1 LVVRCGDDLIYRF
14 DRVWAMNHSEIRL
27 WEGMLRCA
35 IAAAGTVSVTS
46 AVVVEMVLH
55 RLGERKVNRYVKVPV
70 ENTS

>member
-1 LVVRCGDDLIYRF
+1 
-14 DRVWAMNHSEIRL
+14 MNHSEIGL
-27 WEGMLRCA
+27 WESMLRCA